1 MVKIIIGFGI
11 FKLNKRVVLGI
22 IIKKT
27 LKKNILSINF
37 VEKDFPEISHQYL
50 DSSKM
55 TNLTGWKPKTNLKS
69 GLQKSIKK
77 YKEIL

>member
-1 MVKIIIGFGI
+1 MDSN
-11 FKLNKRVVLGI
+11 LE
-22 IIKKT
+22 
-27 LKKNILSINF
+27 INF

-55 TNLTGWKPKTNLKS
+55 IKLTGWKPKTNIFNGLK
-69 GLQKSIKK
+69 KSIKK